1 VSVSRLSNFWAHNPV
16 FCYEARRHLLKFQ
29 GGLTERQHL
38 TSSFQ
43 AMSFCREVS
52 EPLIRTWVFI
62 CHEQTDLCRA
72 FDGVRQADSQNYK
85 NTDLQ
90 ERAEQAYH

>member
-1 VSVSRLSNFWAHNPV
+1 
-16 FCYEARRHLLKFQ
+16 
-29 GGLTERQHL
+29 
-38 TSSFQ
+38 
-43 AMSFCREVS
+43 MSFCREVS